1 MCLDQK
7 KATAKKPASAGGF
20 GAAPKKTKPKEAE
33 STPEQRQRLDFMDWV
48 SAAGGAVDAV
58 RLADCGGGLRGLKAT
73 RDLKKGEVIVRIPRS
88 IILDVE
94 RAEACAVSS
103 IWRGAADEIPGYV
116 KIGLAVLYEQRRGAE
131 SDLRPYLELLPSRAD
146 FERDGGP
153 AALWSDAE
161 LAVTEC
167 GGLIESA
174 KRRRR
179 QSYAADMRALQP
191 AALAARWT
199 ELGLPGEPPT
209 TEELSWAVTV
219 VTSRAYGVG
228 SGSGLV
234 PVVDMANHDGRYP
247 QHTAKGLEED
257 GKTFVVLATERIK
270 EGAQVCL
277 TYGNLANLLL
287 LPQFGF
293 VLPSLTAPPDIALVD
308 CAELLEDV
316 RRADGGA
323 ARLDELAEDGL
334 LMREG
339 DGRVSRWQSAGAPLQ
354 AALLSLAEAGA
365 LSTAEAGAA
374 AGVCQAPGSG
384 WLAWGAYK
392 KALSTTL
399 SGYSTSVAQ
408 DREALGTAPVL
419 GSAPLRALALPPRAR
434 LAREFRLSQKVLLNQ
449 ALAANEAAGSAGIRE
464 AAARLRMQVQGARV
478 YEAALAEEGAI
489 VTGSGLVL
497 VHEVEGTGASPSSTD
512 EVTVH
517 YEGETA
523 DEVVFDS
530 SYERGKPMSFAVTG
544 VIGGWTEGLQLMKVG
559 GKARLTIPSHLGY
572 GDKGS
577 PPKIPPKATLTF
589 TVELLGIKD
598 ALY

>member
-1 MCLDQK
+1 MIVVFTHLLLAGALTLMSTPPARPIRAPPPVCLDKK

-48 SAAGGAVDAV
+48 SAAGGVVDAV

-94 RAEACAVSS
+94 RAEASAVSS

-179 QSYAADMRALQP
+179 QSYAADVRALQP

-199 ELGLPGEPPT
+199 ELGLPGEPPSA
-209 TEELSWAVTV
+209 EELSWAVTV

-270 EGAQVCL
+270 QGAQVCL

-287 LPQFGF
+287 LPQFGS
-293 VLPSLTAPPDIALVD
+293 VLPSQKPRLACKCSP
-308 CAELLEDV
+308 
-316 RRADGGA
+316 RRHA
-323 ARLDELAEDGL
+323 
-334 LMREG
+334 
-339 DGRVSRWQSAGAPLQ
+339 APL
-354 AALLSLAEAGA
+354 
-365 LSTAEAGAA
+365 
-374 AGVCQAPGSG
+374 P
-384 WLAWGAYK
+384 
-392 KALSTTL
+392 
-399 SGYSTSVAQ
+399 
-408 DREALGTAPVL
+408 
-419 GSAPLRALALPPRAR
+419 
-434 LAREFRLSQKVLLNQ
+434 
-449 ALAANEAAGSAGIRE
+449 
-464 AAARLRMQVQGARV
+464 
-478 YEAALAEEGAI
+478 
-489 VTGSGLVL
+489 TGSCC
-497 VHEVEGTGASPSSTD
+497 P
-512 EVTVH
+512 
-517 YEGETA
+517 
-523 DEVVFDS
+523 
-530 SYERGKPMSFAVTG
+530 R
-544 VIGGWTEGLQLMKVG
+544 
-559 GKARLTIPSHLGY
+559 
-572 GDKGS
+572 
-577 PPKIPPKATLTF
+577 
-589 TVELLGIKD
+589 
-598 ALY
+598 